1 MGEGQ
6 LSEICDTMHCKLGN
20 HRRVFIIHERL
31 QLLCFNLQA
40 LTTSDWIQVLLSL
53 LLTSVL
59 PPFHYYVFG
68 FSFGLFALVRLWQV
82 CYPFTIELRPRS
94 QSRMSSAMRLGG
106 GGRNGLE
113 WVGMGWHG
121 LNRLV
126 SGRAVPRD
134 RRHRLVER

>member
-59 PPFHYYVFG
+59 PPFHHYVFG
-68 FSFGLFALVRLWQV
+68 FSFHCLVLQELLLLRVHHLVNLNKVFGEQGLAISTLK
-82 CYPFTIELRPRS
+82 S
-94 QSRMSSAMRLGG
+94 
-106 GGRNGLE
+106 
-113 WVGMGWHG
+113 
-121 LNRLV
+121 
-126 SGRAVPRD
+126 
-134 RRHRLVER
+134 